1 MIDDS
6 LKIDDD
12 VDLEIGGSSA
22 QPLCCCCSLL
32 FIFAFCFDLLVSDS
46 PFYRAKC

>member
-1 MIDDS
+1 MIDDG

-12 VDLEIGGSSA
+12 VDLERGGSSA

-32 FIFAFCFDLLVSDS
+32 FIWLFVLIFWF
-46 PFYRAKC
+46 